1 MCRYCAGTMPWGNP
15 GEHHDFEPQRHDDG
29 CLEVIGFTMT
39 SLVSQPSTAD
49 ESKAK
54 IALQKDSSP
63 LCCGPCLPK
72 TTLTSGLRNAEML
85 PEKII
90 KQINGQE
97 YWQFLQSYL
106 LINLKSPC
114 TRMYF
119 DFCLVCAALHRGCI

>member
-54 IALQKDSSP
+54 NSP
-63 LCCGPCLPK
+63 PK
-72 TTLTSGLRNAEML
+72 RQFPFVLWAML
-85 PEKII
+85 
-90 KQINGQE
+90 
-97 YWQFLQSYL
+97 
-106 LINLKSPC
+106 
-114 TRMYF
+114 
-119 DFCLVCAALHRGCI
+119 A